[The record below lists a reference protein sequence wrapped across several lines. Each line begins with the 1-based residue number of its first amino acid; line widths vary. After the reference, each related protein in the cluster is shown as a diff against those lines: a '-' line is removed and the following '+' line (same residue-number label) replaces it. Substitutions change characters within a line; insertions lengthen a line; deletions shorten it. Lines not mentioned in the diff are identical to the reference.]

1 MATRV
6 SQRVAREM
14 GGGAVKTWGEVIA
27 LGKLPGV
34 TDLGQG
40 SFPHYAFLCVLR
52 VGEWRGRRCAPWTI
66 APIQPSAWGLCNTR
80 RNTP

>member
-1 MATRV
+1 MANRV

-14 GGGAVKTWGEVIA
+14 GGGAVKTWSEVIA

-40 SFPHYAFLCVLR
+40 NVYIIAYTLR
-52 VGEWRGRRCAPWTI
+52 PFQIITKDVKF
-66 APIQPSAWGLCNTR
+66 
-80 RNTP
+80 